1 VVHQTVELGARGE
14 QADQTM
20 VGIKGLPERAVILSG
35 TLGSQRAGTRV
46 KLPLGQ

>member
-1 VVHQTVELGARGE
+1 
-14 QADQTM
+14 M
-20 VGIKGLPERAVILSG
+20 VGIKGLPEQAFILSG